1 VYRLT
6 LHNGLSAALTPAGV
20 RHLLAVAVRRRHEVT
35 RVRGGF
41 VVTLPNGR
49 LTAIVKAGE

>member
-6 LHNGLSAALTPAGV
+6 LNNGLSAALTSAGV

-41 VVTLPNGR
+41 VVTLPGDS
-49 LTAIVKAGE
+49 LAALIKAGE